1 MNQDKHILYED
12 FQGSKFPDLAV
23 LYPEEFQL
31 LHDCAL
37 FLTCAAGEA
46 VIVEGQ
52 EGEYLYLV
60 QSGLL
65 RVVKQ
70 HDGNV
75 YEIASISSGDVFGEA
90 SVLYHGTAGAQV
102 RAMTECALYAIPSQR
117 VRELFESN
125 EKFLRATTQLA
136 EKRSA
141 ASALA
146 VNPIF
151 STLPMAVREVVLF
164 NAKFVSIHAGDE
176 LIVQGDKEAKFMFL
190 ILSGEVEVFKEHPFN
205 SAEQIKLDTLCS
217 GDEAGEITVVTA
229 LPHSAT
235 VIAINT
241 VRVLAI
247 KNESIV
253 AWAERYSD
261 FAYGLYG
268 QVYRKLQANSEVL
281 KKVIGDE
288 EAEKLT
294 LSMLPPLEA
303 FKIKHRLAESETL

>member
-1 MNQDKHILYED
+1 MNQDYQIIHED

-31 LHDCAL
+31 LHECAV
-37 FLTCAAGEA
+37 FLTCEAGEA

-60 QSGLL
+60 KSGLL

-70 HDGNV
+70 HDGNA
-75 YEIASISSGDVFGEA
+75 YEVASITSGDVFGEA
-90 SVLYHGTAGAQV
+90 SVLYHTTAGAQV
-102 RAMTECALYAIPSQR
+102 RAMDKCELYAIPSQR
-117 VRELFESN
+117 IRELFENN

-151 STLPMAVREVVLF
+151 STLPMAVREVALF
-164 NAKFVSIHAGDE
+164 NAKFLSIEAGEE
-176 LIVQGDKEAKFMFL
+176 LIVQGDTEARFMFL
-190 ILSGEVEVFKEHPFN
+190 ILGGEVEVFKEHPHN
-205 SAEQIKLDTLCS
+205 NGEQIKLDTLYS
-217 GDEAGEITVVTA
+217 GDEAGEITIVTA

-247 KNESIV
+247 KSDSV
-253 AWAERYSD
+253 VSWAQRYSD

-268 QVYRKLQANSEVL
+268 QVYRKLEANSEVL
-281 KKVIGDE
+281 KKTVGDE
-288 EAEKLT
+288 EAKRLT

-303 FKIKHRLAESETL
+303 FKIRHHLIESE